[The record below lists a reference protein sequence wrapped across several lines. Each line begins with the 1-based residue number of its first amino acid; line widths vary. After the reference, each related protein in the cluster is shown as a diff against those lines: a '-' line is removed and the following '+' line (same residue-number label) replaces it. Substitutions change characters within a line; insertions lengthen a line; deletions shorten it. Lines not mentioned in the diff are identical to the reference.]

1 MGHHP
6 AMELDALRTFAKV
19 AELASFTRAA
29 EQLGLQKGRVS
40 TIVSQLEAQLGT
52 RLLHRTT
59 RTVRLTPDG
68 EQFFERCQTLLAD
81 ADELQ
86 ALFQQTPSA
95 LRGRLRIDLPI
106 GLARRVVIPR
116 LPEFLAA
123 HPGLEVELSTTDRR
137 VDLVR
142 EGMDC
147 KLRVGN
153 PRESGLVARK
163 LGELRQVNCA
173 SPAYLQAHG
182 TPRTLADLARHRLVK
197 YATTLGSPPLGW
209 EYMEDGDV
217 RFHDMPGVVT
227 VNSAE
232 AYEAACLAG
241 LGLIQAPV
249 LGMREWI
256 AQGKLVAVMP
266 EFNAPPMP
274 VSLMYAHRRHLP
286 KRVQAFMAW
295 LAEVLGPSLNA

>member
-1 MGHHP
+1 
-6 AMELDALRTFAKV
+6 MELEALRTFAKV

-29 EQLGLQKGRVS
+29 EQLGLHKGRVS
-40 TIVSQLEAQLGT
+40 TIVSQLEAQLGA
-52 RLLHRTT
+52 RLFQRTT

-68 EQFFERCQTLLAD
+68 DQFFERCKTLLAD

-106 GLARRVVIPR
+106 GLARKVVIPR

-137 VDLVR
+137 VDLIR

-147 KLRVGN
+147 KLRVG
-153 PRESGLVARK
+153 PLRDSGLVARR

-182 TPRTLADLARHRLVK
+182 TPHTLADLARHRLVK
-197 YATTLGSPPLGW
+197 YTSTLGSPPLGW
-209 EYMEDGDV
+209 EYTEGNDV

-241 LGLIQAPV
+241 LGIIQAPV

-266 EFNAPPMP
+266 EFEAAPMP
-274 VSLMYAHRRHLP
+274 VSLLYAHRRHLP
-286 KRVQAFMAW
+286 QRVQAFMAW
-295 LAEVLGPSLNA
+295 LGEVLGPSLERIT

>member
-1 MGHHP
+1 
-6 AMELDALRTFAKV
+6 MELDALRTFAKV

-52 RLLHRTT
+52 RLLQRTT

-81 ADELQ
+81 ADDLQ
-86 ALFQQTPSA
+86 SLFQQTPSA

-106 GLARRVVIPR
+106 GLARRVIIPR

-123 HPGLEVELSTTDRR
+123 HPGLEIELSTTDRR
-137 VDLVR
+137 VDLIR

-147 KLRVGN
+147 KLRVGA

-163 LGELRQVNCA
+163 LGELPLVNCA
-173 SPAYLQAHG
+173 SPAYLQKHG
-182 TPRTLADLARHRLVK
+182 TPRTLADLAGHRLVK
-197 YATTLGSPPLGW
+197 YTSTLGAPPLGW
-209 EYMEDGDV
+209 EYMDGSEV

-241 LGLIQAPV
+241 LGLIQAPA

-256 AQGKLVAVMP
+256 AQGKLVVVMP
-266 EFNAPPMP
+266 GFNGAPMP

-286 KRVQAFMAW
+286 KRLQAFMAW
-295 LAEVLGPSLNA
+295 LSEVMVPSLGG

>member
-1 MGHHP
+1 MIGP
-6 AMELDALRTFAKV
+6 MDLDALRTFAKV
-19 AELASFTRAA
+19 AELGSFTRAA

-52 RLLHRTT
+52 RLLQRTT

-68 EQFFERCQTLLAD
+68 EQCLERCQTLLAD
-81 ADELQ
+81 ADDLQ

-106 GLARRVVIPR
+106 GLARKVIIPR

-123 HPGLEVELSTTDRR
+123 HPGLEIELSTTDRR
-137 VDLVR
+137 VDLIR

-153 PRESGLVARK
+153 PRESGLVARR
-163 LGELRQVNCA
+163 LGELSQINCA
-173 SPAYLQAHG
+173 SPVYLQAHG
-182 TPRTLADLARHRLVK
+182 TPRTLADLAHHRLVK
-197 YATTLGSPPLGW
+197 YTSTLGSPPVGW
-209 EYMEDGDV
+209 EYMVGDDV

-227 VNSAE
+227 VNSAD
-232 AYEAACLAG
+232 AYESACLAG

-256 AQGKLVAVMP
+256 AQGRLVEVMP
-266 EFNAPPMP
+266 AFKAAPMP
-274 VSLMYAHRRHLP
+274 VSLLYAHRRHLP

-295 LAEVLGPSLNA
+295 LGEVLGPSLGA